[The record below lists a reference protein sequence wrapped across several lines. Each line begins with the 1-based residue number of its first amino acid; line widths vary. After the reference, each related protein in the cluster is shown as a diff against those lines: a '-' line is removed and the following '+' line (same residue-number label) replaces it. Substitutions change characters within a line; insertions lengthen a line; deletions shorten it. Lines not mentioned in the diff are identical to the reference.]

1 MICEYVGLK
10 LSGCWYLYPF
20 AKSVKKKKK
29 KGEEAGVWAS
39 QFVGIRLEKENPA
52 RSSGKVIRWQPLFKK
67 L

>member
-29 KGEEAGVWAS
+29 RRGGRSVSITICGNKIRKREPSQIIWKGD
-39 QFVGIRLEKENPA
+39 
-52 RSSGKVIRWQPLFKK
+52 
-67 L
+67 

>member
-29 KGEEAGVWAS
+29 KGEEVGV
-39 QFVGIRLEKENPA
+39 
-52 RSSGKVIRWQPLFKK
+52 
-67 L
+67 